1 MAAKRTPSRAGKA
14 SSKQVAGS
22 HYREMAIQPGYFC
35 VKNGL
40 GTMEGLAIKYICRH
54 KRKAGAVD
62 LQKAIHCLELLLEWE
77 YDTRRQSEGSS
88 QEGTHQP

>member
-1 MAAKRTPSRAGKA
+1 MAAKRKTRA
-14 SSKQVAGS
+14 SDKQVAGS

-35 VKNGL
+35 HQNGL

-77 YDTRRQSEGSS
+77 YDAGRKGQVASPKGAK
-88 QEGTHQP
+88 PV